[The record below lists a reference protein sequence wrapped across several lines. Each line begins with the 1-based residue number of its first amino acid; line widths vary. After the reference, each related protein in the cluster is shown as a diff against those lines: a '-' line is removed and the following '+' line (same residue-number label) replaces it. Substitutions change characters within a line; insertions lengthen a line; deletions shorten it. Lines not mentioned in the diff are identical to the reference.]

1 MRTIIL
7 RFRYT
12 LYFILFSI
20 IPLTITGMSR
30 DEDFSG
36 GAATIFLL
44 VCLPGIF
51 ISFFKAGVMA
61 FKDLMNY
68 AHGYAWPKDEH
79 IFEDDVVNYFKNY
92 TLDEIYMLKNAPIKD
107 KVLYIFARLSSIVF
121 FALSIYLMAN
131 LFNGLVLLVS
141 IILFI
146 GAIVIFI
153 MARVIMFKNHK
164 ELKRPKSKGKV

>member
-36 GAATIFLL
+36 GAATIFLI

-92 TLDEIYMLKNAPIKD
+92 TLDGSIKPYFGFVSDFKNKKGNIEEALKQLEKGIPVQYIVGEVDFYGSIFKINNNILIYQI
-107 KVLYIFARLSSIVF
+107 
-121 FALSIYLMAN
+121 IYLQNMHA
-131 LFNGLVLLVS
+131 
-141 IILFI
+141 
-146 GAIVIFI
+146 
-153 MARVIMFKNHK
+153 
-164 ELKRPKSKGKV
+164 SKHHYLMMLN